1 MLIGTNL
8 KYAKAYNFRIV
19 LETVRRFAPLSR
31 AAIARRTEL
40 TAQTV
45 SNITRELLEMG
56 LIIEADRLREGRG
69 APARQLTLNP
79 DGAFSIGLDLDR
91 DHLTG
96 VLVDFVGA
104 VRQRI
109 HHDLNFPLPDEAMDL
124 MVETTQ
130 SLIQREGLTSKHIGG
145 IGVGIPGPLD
155 MSEGS
160 TMRNVVNPKAFPGWH
175 NVPVAD
181 VLHARLKLPVF
192 LEDNAIAAAIGERW
206 YGAGQHIPTFFYVFL
221 GIGLGGGLIVNGQP
235 FEGHTG
241 NAGGLGYTYLPDPIE
256 PDESALFKRPHVG
269 ILFNLP
275 RLYRLLEKEGITVSQ
290 PTDLEA
296 LYHAGNP
303 TLLHWLDVGAN
314 HLAPVILSI
323 EYLID
328 PEAIFFGGRWPEVLI
343 ADLMKRISNR
353 LPTMRIE
360 DKSASPTLRT
370 ATAGQD
376 AAALGVATLPLFTSF
391 APAPKI
397 LLKNASER

>member
-8 KYAKAYNFRIV
+8 KYAKAYNVRIV

-45 SNITRELLEMG
+45 SNITRELLEVG
-56 LIIEADRLREGRG
+56 LILETDQLREGRG
-69 APARQLTLNP
+69 APARQLALNP

-104 VRQRI
+104 VRQRV
-109 HHDLNFPLPDEAMDL
+109 HYDLDFPLPDEAMDL

-130 SLIQREGLTSKHIGG
+130 TLIQREGLTPAHIGG
-145 IGVGIPGPLD
+145 VGVGIPGPHGNPD
-155 MSEGS
+155 GGS
-160 TMRNVVNPKAFPGWH
+160 VRNVVNPKAFPGWH
-175 NVPVAD
+175 NVPLAD
-181 VLHARLKLPVF
+181 VLTERLNLPVV
-192 LEDNAIAAAIGERW
+192 LEDNSIAAAIGERW
-206 YGAGQHIPTFFYVFL
+206 YGTGQHIPTFFYVFL

-241 NAGGLGYTYLPDPIE
+241 NAGGLGYAYLPGPVDP
-256 PDESALFKRPHVG
+256 DDTTLFKRPHVG

-275 RLYRLLEKEGITVSQ
+275 RLYRLLAKEDIQVTQ
-290 PTDLEA
+290 PADLET
-296 LYHAGNP
+296 LYEDNNSI
-303 TLLHWLDVGAN
+303 LLEWLNTGARA
-314 HLAPVILSI
+314 LAPVILSI
-323 EYLID
+323 EHLID

-343 ADLMKRISNR
+343 TGLMTRIDEQLS
-353 LPTMRIE
+353 TMRIE
-360 DKSASPTLRT
+360 DKLTFPTLRT

-376 AAALGVATLPLFTSF
+376 AAALGVATLPLYTSF
-391 APAPKI
+391 APAPKV
-397 LLKNASER
+397 LLKNAAER